1 MEYVNF
7 WIIIG
12 ASLLGGLTPG
22 PATLAIAGT
31 SMARGRAMGLALAWG
46 VTGGSM
52 VWAVF
57 AALGFGA
64 LLAAN
69 QWLVEII
76 RYAGAAYLAW
86 LGYRA
91 ARSAMQA
98 KHLKPK
104 DIGTASYIIAWTK
117 GALIHLTNP
126 KAVIFWGSIFAIGL
140 RPGAGAEAI
149 LWIVGTCVAINFI
162 LVTFYAVLF
171 SSRPLTD
178 TYLRAR
184 RWLEATFAAFF
195 GAAAYYLLTSRTN

>member
-1 MEYVNF
+1 MEFVNF

-46 VTGGSM
+46 VTSGSM
-52 VWAVF
+52 VWAAS

-64 LLAAN
+64 ILAAN

-76 RYAGAAYLAW
+76 RYAGAGYLAW

-98 KHLKPK
+98 RHLKP
-104 DIGTASYIIAWTK
+104 DDVGTASYFVAWTK

-126 KAVIFWGSIFAIGL
+126 KAVIFWGSILAIGSK
-140 RPGAGAEAI
+140 PGAHAVSIA
-149 LWIVGTCVAINFI
+149 WIVGTCLSINFV
-162 LVTFYAVLF
+162 LVTFYAMLF
-171 SSRPLTD
+171 SSKLLTEA
-178 TYLRAR
+178 YLRAR
-184 RWLEATFAAFF
+184 RWLEAVFAGFF
-195 GAAAYYLLTSRTN
+195 GGAAGYLLINRPD

>member
-57 AALGFGA
+57 AALGVGA

-69 QWLVEII
+69 QWLIEVI

-86 LGYRA
+86 LGFKA

-104 DIGTASYIIAWTK
+104 DIGTASYIIAWMK
-117 GALIHLTNP
+117 GL
-126 KAVIFWGSIFAIGL
+126 
-140 RPGAGAEAI
+140 
-149 LWIVGTCVAINFI
+149 
-162 LVTFYAVLF
+162 
-171 SSRPLTD
+171 
-178 TYLRAR
+178 
-184 RWLEATFAAFF
+184 
-195 GAAAYYLLTSRTN
+195 